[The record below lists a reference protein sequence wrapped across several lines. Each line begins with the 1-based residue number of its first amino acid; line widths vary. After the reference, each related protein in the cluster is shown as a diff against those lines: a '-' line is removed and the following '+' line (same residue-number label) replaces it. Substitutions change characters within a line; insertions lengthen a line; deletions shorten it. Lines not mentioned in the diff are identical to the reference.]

1 VAILRPA
8 QPEPLAST
16 QLAAFV
22 AAVDAGSIGGAA
34 DSLSL
39 TQSAATKRIQRLE
52 ARLGLSLL
60 ERCASGVKPTDA
72 GQALYPVACEALV
85 VLARAEHTVE
95 SRTDQGAETLC
106 IGASH
111 TVGEFVLPKLLA
123 AFYRTAPEV
132 RSQLE
137 VRNTDGA
144 VKALQEHEVEVSFIA
159 DGGAFPRLASMTIG
173 YDELV
178 VVVGSKHAWAGA
190 TTVRVEDLATEPF
203 FTREEGSTTRAR
215 SLLAA
220 RQLGTELTPSL
231 QATSTQTLKRLV
243 QTNHGF
249 TILSSL
255 AVQDE
260 LLAGSLHA
268 LRLEGA
274 EFRRPLRALRCR
286 DEVPTAGAAALWL
299 WLSRRLPLEL

>member
-1 VAILRPA
+1 VN
-8 QPEPLAST
+8 
-16 QLAAFV
+16 
-22 AAVDAGSIGGAA
+22 AGSIGGAA
-34 DSLSL
+34 DALSL

-60 ERCASGVKPTDA
+60 ERRAGGVQPTAA
-72 GQALYPVACEALV
+72 GHALYPVACEALV
-85 VLARAEHTVE
+85 VLSRAAHTVE
-95 SRTDQGAETLC
+95 SRPDGAVEILR

-132 RSQLE
+132 SSQLE

-144 VKALQEHEVEVSFIA
+144 VKALRECEVEVSFIA
-159 DGGAFPRLASMTIG
+159 DGGEFPTLASMTIG

-178 VVVGSKHAWAGA
+178 VVVGPKHRWAGSA
-190 TTVRVEDLATEPF
+190 TVRAEDLGVEPF
-203 FTREEGSTTRAR
+203 LTREEGSTTRAR
-215 SLLAA
+215 SVLAV
-220 RQLGTELTPSL
+220 RQLGTELTPYL
-231 QATSTQTLKRLV
+231 QATSTQTLKRFV
-243 QTNHGF
+243 QTNDGF

-260 LLAGSLHA
+260 LLTGTLHA

-274 EFRRPLRALRCR
+274 ELRRPLRALRCR
-286 DEVPTAGAAALWL
+286 DEMPSAGAAALWS